1 MKATVG
7 TTFTVE
13 STSCNPH
20 LCGFIQF
27 RVSEEKLEV
36 RWEGEEEWQE
46 MPWYE
51 VMVCLS
57 EPNPATKIDLIRL
70 KEAAEQEGYE
80 QGKEAARREGALID
94 GEAAFKRFELYVE
107 NRKVPA

>member
-46 MPWYE
+46 MPW
-51 VMVCLS
+51 VKSGAFAPISRWLS
-57 EPNPATKIDLIRL
+57 
-70 KEAAEQEGYE
+70 
-80 QGKEAARREGALID
+80 
-94 GEAAFKRFELYVE
+94 
-107 NRKVPA
+107 